1 MTPNEK
7 EFMED
12 KQPEFAFQKKI
23 GINQCMY
30 GDISHI
36 SNIIERLM
44 VCMMESN
51 KFNEV
56 ECQFFRLDF
65 RQPYFDEQMQFPYG
79 SLILDMKWGSKEEL
93 IKVKNL
99 PNHKEVGFKYRFEEV
114 KPNLLIN
121 GINFSKEEIEDLLSN
136 LHQCESEGYLNYG
149 NPAFTAMQK
158 LISLQ
163 NDTD

>member
-1 MTPNEK
+1 
-7 EFMED
+7 MED

-79 SLILDMKWGSKEEL
+79 SLILDMKWGSKNEL
-93 IKVKNL
+93 NKKNL
-99 PNHKEVGFKYRFEEV
+99 PDLKEFK
-114 KPNLLIN
+114 
-121 GINFSKEEIEDLLSN
+121 D
-136 LHQCESEGYLNYG
+136 
-149 NPAFTAMQK
+149 
-158 LISLQ
+158 
-163 NDTD
+163 